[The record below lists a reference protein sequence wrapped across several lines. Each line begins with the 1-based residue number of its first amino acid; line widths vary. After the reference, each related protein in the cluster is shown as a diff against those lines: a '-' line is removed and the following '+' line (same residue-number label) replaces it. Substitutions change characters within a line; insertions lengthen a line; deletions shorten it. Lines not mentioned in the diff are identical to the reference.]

1 MNFFRSEQSSKVT
14 CEIVAQEELE
24 RALQGASMM
33 NRTLVISRVNKEQ
46 AEENGML
53 RLFLRSLQEGEGTEF
68 LIKHILFVAV
78 DEIAFDRCTVL
89 KLNCYRLPSM
99 EPLNPSEEL
108 VLSGG
113 LDMMW
118 GTGLL
123 LGEVLRHGYS
133 FIFTDLDVMWLRN
146 PFPMLSYA
154 GEDMQIYNGEPNNSS
169 HFFFGSGFYYVAA
182 NNRTIALFDQLYAAR
197 IDSKIMN
204 GKDMLTF
211 LLRSISRDAFQR
223 LGLKVHFLDAVYFG
237 GLSQEAIDIAKVTTV
252 HADCCPSEEAKL
264 ADLTAL
270 VDAWKTYH
278 RKSNVTLLVRNACTQ
293 SMNVIA
299 SNDEDELGRALQGAS
314 MANKTVII
322 SVLNKA
328 YVEENGML
336 DLFLRSLREGEDT
349 GLLIKH
355 LVLVA
360 VDKTAFD
367 RCRALGLH
375 CFQLVTDGID
385 FSKEELYM
393 SDDFI
398 KMMWS
403 RTLFLGNVLRRGYNF
418 IFTDMDVMWL
428 RNPFSQLQ
436 HQGEDLEISCDR
448 YNGQPFDQTNPINT
462 GFYFVAS
469 NNKTIAL
476 FDEWYAASHTSKGM
490 KEQDVLY
497 SMKSQ
502 GAFRRLGMKV
512 RFLDTAYFSGF
523 CEDSRDS
530 RRVTTVHANCCR
542 SIKAKLTDLKRALQV
557 WKTHTG
563 TSIRWPPHTA
573 CAHSWG

>member
-1 MNFFRSEQSSKVT
+1 
-14 CEIVAQEELE
+14 
-24 RALQGASMM
+24 MM
-33 NRTLVISRVNKEQ
+33 NRTLVISQVNKEQ
-46 AEENGML
+46 AQENGML
-53 RLFLRSLQEGEGTEF
+53 RLFIRSLQEGEGTEF
-68 LIKHILFVAV
+68 LIKHILFVTV
-78 DEIAFDRCTVL
+78 DEIAFKQCSIL
-89 KLNCYRLPSM
+89 KLNCYQLPSM
-99 EPLNPSEEL
+99 EPLNSSEEM

-118 GTGLL
+118 GRSLL

-169 HFFFGSGFYYVAA
+169 HFFFISGFYSVAA
-182 NNRTIALFDQLYAAR
+182 NNKTIALFDQLYAAR
-197 IDSKIMN
+197 IDSKIVN
-204 GKDMLTF
+204 GKDMLMF
-211 LLRSISRDAFQR
+211 LLRSISRDALQR
-223 LGLKVHFLDAVYFG
+223 LGLKVHFLDAVYFS
-237 GLSQEAIDIAKVTTV
+237 GLSQEAIDITKVTTV

-264 ADLTAL
+264 ADLTVL

-278 RKSNVTLLVRNACTQ
+278 RKSNVTLLVGNACTQ
-293 SMNVIA
+293 SMN
-299 SNDEDELGRALQGAS
+299 GAA

-328 YVEENGML
+328 YVEKNGML
-336 DLFLRSLREGEDT
+336 DLFLRSLGEGKDT

-367 RCRALGLH
+367 RCSALGLH
-375 CFQLVTDGID
+375 CYQLVTDGID
-385 FSKEELYM
+385 FSKEVLYM

-428 RNPFSQLQ
+428 RNPFSHLH

-448 YNGQPFDQTNPINT
+448 YNGQPYDQSNSINT

-497 SMKSQ
+497 RMKSQ
-502 GAFRRLGMKV
+502 GAFRRLGIKV

-542 SIKAKLTDLKRALQV
+542 SIKAKLTDLKRVLEM
-557 WKTHTG
+557 WKTHNG
-563 TSIRWPPHTA
+563 TSFRWPPHTA